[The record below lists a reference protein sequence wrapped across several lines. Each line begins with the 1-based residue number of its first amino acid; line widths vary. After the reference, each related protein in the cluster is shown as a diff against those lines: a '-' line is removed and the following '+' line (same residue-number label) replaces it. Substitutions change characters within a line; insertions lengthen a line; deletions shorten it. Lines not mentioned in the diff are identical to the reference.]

1 MTLFLRKEVIRCE
14 PRTMLAQECTAATC
28 CGSTALVT
36 AGRCEEITINIID
49 KLVSR
54 SEYVYTPVWLAA
66 FSHDRKGRESK
77 IVFVAVCWLFDAA
90 ALRFFVPSTGADNTR
105 HACTEEQNRQAGHI
119 L

>member
-1 MTLFLRKEVIRCE
+1 
-14 PRTMLAQECTAATC
+14 MLAQECTAATC

-66 FSHDRKGRESK
+66 FSTTARDERVK
-77 IVFVAVCWLFDAA
+77 
-90 ALRFFVPSTGADNTR
+90 
-105 HACTEEQNRQAGHI
+105 
-119 L
+119 